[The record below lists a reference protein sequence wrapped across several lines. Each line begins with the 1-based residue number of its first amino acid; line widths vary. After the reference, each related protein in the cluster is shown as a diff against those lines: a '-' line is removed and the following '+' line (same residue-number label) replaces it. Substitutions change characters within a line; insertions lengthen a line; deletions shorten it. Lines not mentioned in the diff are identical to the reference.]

1 MPIYWTAGARNT
13 AAQRAKA
20 PTLRKSNQASSVPKQ
35 LRRITMAE
43 LKSLLQGLV
52 FPEGPRWHEGKLWF
66 SDMHAHQVR
75 TVDLEGRAEDVV
87 TVPTWPSGLGWLPDD
102 NLLIV
107 SMTDRRLLRY
117 SAGELKVHADVSQLA
132 SYYCNDMV
140 VDGRGRA
147 YVGNFGFD
155 LFSGSAQKPAELV
168 LVEPDGSARIVAT
181 GLEFPNGAVV
191 TSDGKT
197 LIVGESLG
205 HRLTAFHIEENG
217 SLVNQSIWAELGDA
231 VPDGIALDTDNGLW
245 VASPLSRE
253 LLYVQ
258 QGGKITQ
265 QIKCDSMP
273 IACALGGPARKI
285 LFVLLADS
293 INPDECRAKRSA
305 RIDVME
311 VAVAGA
317 GWP

>member
-1 MPIYWTAGARNT
+1 
-13 AAQRAKA
+13 
-20 PTLRKSNQASSVPKQ
+20 
-35 LRRITMAE
+35 MAE
-43 LKSLLQGLV
+43 LKPLLQGLV

-140 VDGRGRA
+140 VDGQGRA

>member
-1 MPIYWTAGARNT
+1 
-13 AAQRAKA
+13 
-20 PTLRKSNQASSVPKQ
+20 
-35 LRRITMAE
+35 MAE
-43 LKSLLQGLV
+43 LKPLLQGLV
-52 FPEGPRWHEGKLWF
+52 FPEGPRWHEEKLWF

-87 TVPTWPSGLGWLPDD
+87 TVPRWPSGLGWLPDN

-107 SMTDRRLLRY
+107 SMTDRKLLRY
-117 SAGELKVHADVSQLA
+117 AFGELRVHADISQLA
-132 SYYCNDMV
+132 SFYCNDMV

-168 LVEPDGSARIVAT
+168 LVQPDGGARIVAT
-181 GLEFPNGAVV
+181 GLEFPNGSVI
-191 TSDGKT
+191 TRDGKT

-205 HRLTAFHIEENG
+205 HRLTAFHIEEDG

-231 VPDGIALDTDNGLW
+231 VPDGIALDSDNGLW
-245 VASPLSRE
+245 VASPLTRE

-258 QGGKITQ
+258 QGGKITER
-265 QIKCDSMP
+265 IKCDSMP
-273 IACALGGPARKI
+273 IACALGGPARKT

-311 VAVAGA
+311 VAVAGT

>member
-1 MPIYWTAGARNT
+1 
-13 AAQRAKA
+13 
-20 PTLRKSNQASSVPKQ
+20 
-35 LRRITMAE
+35 MAE
-43 LKSLLQGLV
+43 LKPLLQGLV

-231 VPDGIALDTDNGLW
+231 VPDGIALDADNGLW